1 MQSSFSRISKVLF
14 LFTPI
19 NAASGTPG
27 NSEISLKH
35 LNPAINFLL
44 GLIGQTSPLKLE
56 FFI

>member
-1 MQSSFSRISKVLF
+1 MLSSFSKISKVLF

-35 LNPAINFLL
+35 LKSITKTIA
-44 GLIGQTSPLKLE
+44 QY
-56 FFI
+56 